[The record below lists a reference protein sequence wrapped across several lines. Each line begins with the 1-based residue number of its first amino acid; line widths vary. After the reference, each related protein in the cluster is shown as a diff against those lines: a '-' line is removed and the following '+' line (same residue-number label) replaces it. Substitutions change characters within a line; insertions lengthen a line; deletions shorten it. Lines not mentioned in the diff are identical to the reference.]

1 MKYQQLL
8 TSLCLAL
15 MSLGVIAEDD
25 KSLLIA
31 KVTQA
36 YGGEKL
42 VKAKNLTIHESYKSA
57 MFGQSETPESL
68 NLRKVVQTSILDFE
82 SNTAEVTQKFAQREI
97 DFYFRKIYKNGQFFN
112 INLVN
117 DSYPE
122 PQTTSRFQATGYIM
136 LINDIGLARLLIENP
151 NEVAVQND
159 IVLANIAYDNLQM
172 KLPNGLKLS
181 LYIDKST
188 GRIRHSIRHHRTYGK
203 IRTDFSNYQ
212 QVDGLTYAS
221 ETEVFYG
228 KDLAMVTLNREVQVN
243 QVLENSFAQVE
254 LFHQHSPDL
263 YPLEM
268 TVRNIG
274 ENVYLVGKG
283 AVHSIFFVE
292 GDLVYGAESY
302 AGVMDRFK
310 ALEKKLNKK
319 LKLHSLVVTHHHSD
333 HISGIN
339 ELASSDAQIVTVA
352 EHLPVLQDKLKEPQ
366 PLSRFTIVDQ
376 AVKLANGKVQVFD
389 ITTAHSEH
397 NLLFY
402 IPAEQLLFVADHY
415 RSSYKEEEII
425 AFTDLLNFRNAI
437 DNLPVTVKTF
447 TSVHGTKLLDYQTL
461 VEATDSYQ
469 AFNCQQYASI
479 CY

>member
-1 MKYQQLL
+1 MESQQLSAL
-8 TSLCLAL
+8 LCLAL
-15 MSLGVIAEDD
+15 TSLGVIAEDE

-36 YGGEKL
+36 YGGDKL
-42 VKAKNLTIHESYKSA
+42 VKANNLIINESYKSA
-57 MFGQSETPESL
+57 MIGQSETPQSL
-68 NLRKVVQTSILDFE
+68 NLRKIVQTSILDFE
-82 SNTAEVTQKFAQREI
+82 SNTAEVTQKVAQREI
-97 DFYFRKIYKNGQFFN
+97 DFYIRKIYKNGHYYN

-117 DSYPE
+117 NSYPE
-122 PQTTSRFQATGYIM
+122 PQTTSRFQATGYTM

-151 NEVAVQND
+151 SEVSKQND
-159 IVLANIAYDNLQM
+159 IVLANITYGNLEM
-172 KLPNGLKLS
+172 KLPNSLRLS
-181 LYIDKST
+181 LYIDKTS
-188 GRIRHSIRHHRTYGK
+188 GLIRHSIRHHHTYGE
-203 IRTDFSNYQ
+203 IRTDFSSYQ
-212 QVDGLTYAS
+212 QVDGFTFAS

-228 KDLAMVTLNREVQVN
+228 NELAMVTLQRDVQVN
-243 QVLENSFAQVE
+243 QVLENNYAQIE
-254 LFHQHSPDL
+254 SFHQQSPAL
-263 YPLEM
+263 YPVEM

-292 GDLVYGAESY
+292 GDLAYGAESY

-310 ALEKKLNKK
+310 ALEKQLNKK

-339 ELASSDAQIVTVA
+339 ELATSDAQIVTVA
-352 EHLPVLQDKLKEPQ
+352 EHLPILQEHLNELQ

-376 AVKLANGKVQVFD
+376 TAKLAHAKVQVFD
-389 ITTAHSEH
+389 IATAHSEH
-397 NLLFY
+397 NLVFY

-415 RSSYKEEEII
+415 RSSYKEEEVI

-437 DNLPVTVKTF
+437 DHLPVSVKVF
-447 TSVHGTKLLDYQTL
+447 ASAHGVKLLDYQTL
-461 VEATDSYQ
+461 VEATDNYQ